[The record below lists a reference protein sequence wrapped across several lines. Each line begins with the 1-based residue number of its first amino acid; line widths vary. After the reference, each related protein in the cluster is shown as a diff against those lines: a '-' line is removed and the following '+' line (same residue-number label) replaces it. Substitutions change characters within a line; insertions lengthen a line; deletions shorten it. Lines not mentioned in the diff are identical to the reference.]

1 MTSRRCLAGAVG
13 IAALLGGA
21 GAASAQVDPA
31 EPPAD
36 PTNPDVEPELAI
48 GIRAVTSVNGALTEG
63 GDAISAIDFS
73 DTYVFLRPRVALRA
87 SEMRAGALF
96 GVTFPDVYDE
106 PGTLLVADAHAFLD
120 HRLGTLRV
128 GRGRLK
134 SRLIPF
140 PTLRDDDLIRYTD
153 AQNPFS
159 EGLST
164 ADLQYGNTVDLSLW
178 PAPRWYLEVHAENL
192 SASALRPSDE
202 SAFRINSVGF
212 DAGYRQIPALSVLS
226 ALRQVAIGVNA
237 YHVKADGQRWTGDAL
252 AATWLGLLVD
262 PVHAVDLR
270 LQLGYGLGID
280 GVTPD
285 TPAATQQARAVSAAA
300 SLGYTYRRRLVPTLR
315 TNVLSGFRRY
325 TEADRTQ
332 WSVVANAFYAVGP
345 AVEVG
350 AQYQYQRNDAALPDA
365 FGEDQEHSIKLA
377 LIARFETVLGRLFD
391 ERDSLLNTEGGYLP

>member
-1 MTSRRCLAGAVG
+1 VAGAVA
-13 IAALLGGA
+13 IAALLGGT

-48 GIRAVTSVNGALTEG
+48 GIRAVTSVNGALTED
-63 GDAISAIDFS
+63 GDATSAIDFS
-73 DTYVFLRPRVALRA
+73 DTYVFLRPRVELFP
-87 SEMRAGALF
+87 SGTRAGALF

-106 PGTLLVADAHAFLD
+106 PGTVLVADAHAFLD
-120 HRLGTLRV
+120 DRWGTLRV

-140 PTLRDDDLIRYTD
+140 PTLRDDDLVRYTD
-153 AQNPFS
+153 VQNPFS

-164 ADLQYGNTVDLSLW
+164 ADLQYGNTVDLSVW
-178 PAPRWYLEVHAENL
+178 PTPRWYVELHAENL
-192 SASALRPSDE
+192 PASALRPVDE
-202 SAFRINSVGF
+202 RAFRINSVGL
-212 DAGYRQIPALSVLS
+212 DAGYRQIPALAQLS
-226 ALRQVAIGVNA
+226 AIRQLAVGVNA
-237 YHVKADGQRWTGDAL
+237 YHVKADDQAWTGDAL
-252 AATWLGLLVD
+252 AAAWLGPLID
-262 PVHAVDLR
+262 PVHAIDLR

-285 TPAATQQARAVSAAA
+285 TPEGTHQARAVSAVA
-300 SLGYTYRRRLVPTLR
+300 SLGYTYRRRLLPTLR

-325 TEADRTQ
+325 TEADRSQ
-332 WSVVANAFYAVGP
+332 WSVVANGFYALGVS
-345 AVEVG
+345 VEVG
-350 AQYQYQRNDAALPDA
+350 VQYQYQRNDAALPDA

-377 LIARFETVLGRLFD
+377 LIGRFETVFGRLFD